1 MDLTWLALAVGV
13 LAMLVVAY
21 LAWSIGKE
29 PAGTPQMDE
38 IAGYIQEGAKVS
50 TKRPCLS
57 ILIELLIQY
66 SCPRGVYSLLAFSRV
81 FGGKFD

>member
-1 MDLTWLALAVGV
+1 MNLTLLALTVGV

-21 LAWSIGKE
+21 LAWFINKE

-38 IAGYIQEGAKVS
+38 IADYIQESVKVS
-50 TKRPCLS
+50 TKRPFPS
-57 ILIELLIQY
+57 ILIEFLVED
-66 SCPRGVYSLLAFSRV
+66 SCPRGGYSLLAFLRV

>member
-13 LAMLVVAY
+13 LAMLIVAY
-21 LAWSIGKE
+21 LARSINKE
-29 PAGTPQMDE
+29 PAGTPQIGE

-50 TKRPCLS
+50 TKRSCLS
-57 ILIELLIQY
+57 ILIELLIED
-66 SCPRGVYSLLAFSRV
+66 SCPRGGYSLFAFSRV